1 MPTTAIIVIVMIAIN
16 GITDLEVSSFGD
28 SEVVFEAVARSSG
41 ISTLGLEAPSVSVI
55 GTEAFSPK
63 SKVDGVAVNL

>member
-55 GTEAFSPK
+55 GTEAFF
-63 SKVDGVAVNL
+63 A